1 MEIRVNEIMNSYN
14 EEQRNKIKSTI
25 MMMNYVGAPAPHTDE
40 EFKAFCESVVNP
52 TEKKK
57 ARKVE
62 TEEQK
67 KARAKKAKKTRY
79 TREIKEMEEKI
90 AEMQR
95 KINYRKEWIENN

>member
-1 MEIRVNEIMNSYN
+1 MEIKVNEIMNNYN

-25 MMMNYVGAPAPHTDE
+25 MMMSYVGAPAPHTDE

-52 TEKKK
+52 TEK
-57 ARKVE
+57 
-62 TEEQK
+62 K

>member
-1 MEIRVNEIMNSYN
+1 MEIRVNEIMNNYN
-14 EEQRNKIKSTI
+14 EEQRNKIEKE
-25 MMMNYVGAPAPHTDE
+25 MMMMCCVGAPALKTDE
-40 EFKAFCESVVNP
+40 EFKAFCENVVNP
-52 TEKKK
+52 IEKKK

-79 TREIKEMEEKI
+79 AREIREMEEKI

>member
-1 MEIRVNEIMNSYN
+1 MEIRVNEIMNNYN
-14 EEQRNKIKSTI
+14 EEQRNKIERA
-25 MMMNYVGAPAPHTDE
+25 MMMMCYVGTPAPKTDE

-79 TREIKEMEEKI
+79 AREIREMEEKI